1 MAGSTSLQE
10 QCSIIAM
17 YHAIDLG
24 ADLRPMLDMDLRNA
38 LLKVYPGMTNDWYI
52 TFLEQAQSVKN
63 YIGVRTSDKSYKYGW
78 YDGSPGWSS
87 GKIPPNKT
95 TRIITEIWDL
105 FTREQRNLFGNKKDS
120 WNTADVFIV
129 KASNEGTLLREIKDL
144 HKEFTD
150 TASPEIFVGTLKTYM
165 SKALKEGILF
175 PISLK
180 MKTKGASVK
189 AKENNVDDVPVGGLN
204 VTEAFFD
211 TDPNTY
217 FDIEN
222 RGELDFKGNSFKYK
236 AHFQIGSY
244 KTKYL
249 IEQRM
254 QGQSSKAEVKD
265 IVQTAPGKYKSAS
278 AQTGI
283 VPIPKFKELILQY
296 SGEDYEH
303 NIPNVGTN
311 FTQQEKDYWKEY
323 FEEIWNDTT
332 FSGKD
337 FGSLKIMGKQYSPK
351 DFMEIAI
358 NMDSMTDAQVR
369 SGYGVS
375 KGDYS
380 AKLRNKLRHLRFMK
394 ALINSKGSNG
404 NGNFGKFICEIYY
417 RAAKMNVDESELI
430 APFIKVSS

>member
-1 MAGSTSLQE
+1 
-10 QCSIIAM
+10 
-17 YHAIDLG
+17 
-24 ADLRPMLDMDLRNA
+24 MLFR
-38 LLKVYPGMTNDWYI
+38 
-52 TFLEQAQSVKN
+52 S
-63 YIGVRTSDKSYKYGW
+63 
-78 YDGSPGWSS
+78 
-87 GKIPPNKT
+87 
-95 TRIITEIWDL
+95 
-105 FTREQRNLFGNKKDS
+105 
-120 WNTADVFIV
+120 
-129 KASNEGTLLREIKDL
+129 LLREIKDL

-150 TASPEIFVGTLKTYM
+150 VASPEIFVGTLKTYM

-180 MKTKGASVK
+180 MKTKGAVVK
-189 AKENNVDDVPVGGLN
+189 AKENNVDDIPVGGLN

-236 AHFQIGSY
+236 AHFQIGAY

-265 IVQTAPGKYKSAS
+265 IVQTSPGKYKSAS

-311 FTQQEKDYWKEY
+311 FSQQEKDYWKEY
-323 FEEIWNDTT
+323 LEEIWNDNT

-337 FGSLKIMGKQYSPK
+337 FGSLNIMGTQYSPK